1 MQGQLSME
9 GYSLLRGPRFD
20 STGPQMPAGLRRV
33 VVVALNLAI
42 TVAVLSVVGPYNA
55 WPFEL
60 RGEEG
65 PPVLAVGTG
74 RNPRLVTGPLADGA
88 AVIATRWAEGLAAIG
103 ALQEVPEAYATA
115 ILTQEL
121 QDDMAEL
128 ASGIR
133 DGLEQPPSLPEELG
147 ASLIQ
152 IAQRIGEQVIG
163 FVIEFERLL
172 NG

>member
-1 MQGQLSME
+1 MQ

-33 VVVALNLAI
+33 VIVALNLAI

-60 RGEEG
+60 RGGEG
-65 PPVLAVGTG
+65 APVLAVGTG

-88 AVIATRWAEGLAAIG
+88 AVVATRSAEGLSVIG
-103 ALQEVPEAYATA
+103 ALQEVPEAYAMPS
-115 ILTQEL
+115 LPQEL
-121 QDDMAEL
+121 QDEVAGL

-133 DGLEQPPSLPEELG
+133 DGLEQPPSLPEEFWT
-147 ASLIQ
+147 SLIQ
-152 IAQRIGEQVIG
+152 LAERIGDQVIG